1 MHALQASEHTV
12 HVHEQCRTDYRV
24 TDECAATAAC
34 FQTMLSGAQHVAS
47 CMCARMI
54 MYAKPMLCGYAESYL
69 WLASSLVE
77 GHYGRPAARFWKLCL
92 SYFSANYN

>member
-34 FQTMLSGAQHVAS
+34 FQTMLSGAQHVA
-47 CMCARMI
+47 MELYVCA
-54 MYAKPMLCGYAESYL
+54 
-69 WLASSLVE
+69 
-77 GHYGRPAARFWKLCL
+77 
-92 SYFSANYN
+92 